1 MVLRNPKNMYDKI
14 KKKTNAIVLKNQIV
28 NSFMK
33 NGKKHT
39 GEKILLKFSKS
50 LQKTAHKNFQSL
62 IQLAIINVAP
72 AFKFREQVMKKGKR
86 KSKKVI
92 PSFIMKDSL
101 RVMTA
106 LKQIRDVVR
115 KDKSANSFYKK
126 VSAEILDTSSSKGT
140 SIEQKTELQ
149 SQVLVNKRY
158 LAKFRW

>member
-1 MVLRNPKNMYDKI
+1 MTKLKKN
-14 KKKTNAIVLKNQIV
+14 NAIVLKNQIV

-39 GEKILLKFSKS
+39 GEKILLKLSKS
-50 LQKTAHKNFQSL
+50 LQKLTHKNFQSL
-62 IQLAIINVAP
+62 VQLAIINVAP
-72 AFKFREQVMKKGKR
+72 AFKLREQVMKKGKR